1 MNDPFKLSDLLGS
14 AAQRFGVQDASAV
27 ATLWQRWA
35 EVVGP
40 EIAAHAEP
48 TSLRDGVLKVR
59 ADSPVWATEIG
70 YLADEIKAAI
80 ERELGPGSVRNVSVW
95 TGPGKPRK
103 PAPRDR
109 GTPAREAAGR
119 SSVKGPEPSLEEAF
133 GRARKAWSERVSGR
147 FRKRPENPEN
157 PR

>member
-1 MNDPFKLSDLLGS
+1 MNDPFKLSDLLGP
-14 AAQRFGVQDASAV
+14 AAQRFGVEDAGVV
-27 ATLWQRWA
+27 AKLWRRWA

-48 TSLRDGVLKVR
+48 TSLREGVLKVR

-70 YLADEIKAAI
+70 YLADEIKTAI

-103 PAPRDR
+103 AASR
-109 GTPAREAAGR
+109 GRSTPARDASAR
-119 SSVKGPEPSLEEAF
+119 TSDKAVEPSLEEAF
-133 GRARKAWSERVSGR
+133 GRARKAWSRRLSGR
-147 FRKRPENPEN
+147 LRKPSENPEN